1 MKKLSLLIAMFLMSS
16 VMGFSQEWFGVNKNT
31 PVKIQETLVASTE
44 KEIIIDVKV
53 EGFYAEKVDT
63 PQGEQM
69 VITAEDMASMLVK
82 GAPDLPMYPISMII
96 GDHAEMAVSVVKSN
110 YTDYENVEVAP
121 SKGNFSRQINPD
133 DVEYVYGEMYQ
144 QNAFY
149 PACQAALETPYIIR
163 DFRGQNVLVYPY
175 AYNPV
180 TKTLRVYT
188 EMRIAVKKISDNGLN
203 QKVASGRSSLVSPE
217 MKASYERRFINFNNQ
232 DKYDFIEDEGEMLV
246 IYVNE
251 YEEEVER
258 LVEWKNISGRPTTMV
273 KASETGSLDN
283 MKDYIKNYY
292 NAHPNLTFV
301 LLIGEYSD
309 LPPYEIGVYIEGLL
323 NIAKSDNY
331 YGMLEGDDYYEEVL
345 VGRLSVKNLEDAK
358 NQIDRIIYYERDIK
372 EDATWLSRGAGI
384 SAKEGGGHY
393 GEREYEHIDFIRDT
407 LLNYT
412 YTEISQ
418 RYDGVNSYTVTA
430 SDIASDINNGVGIAT
445 YCDHGEEFKWVLG
458 DFDTQRVHELKND
471 NMLPFIWSVAC
482 LNGHFDN
489 DECFAESWM
498 RSVNPE
504 TGAPVGAIGGMFSW
518 ISQPWVPPLYGQ
530 DEMVAILTEWRGGYN
545 HTLGGASLNGNM
557 YILDMCP
564 EDLGYTHYSWL
575 LFGDPSLM
583 LRTKAPEK
591 MNIVFDNTLYAG
603 MTQTTV
609 FVDAENAIATL
620 SINDEVIASAKV
632 SDGRAKLNFP
642 ALTNNYDK
650 AKLVVIGYNKVTE
663 IKDINISSADGAYAF
678 CESIDLNQA
687 DGQADYGET
696 LDVTLNVKNI
706 GTVAADNISVEV
718 ISNSEYAVMLN
729 NKATV
734 ASLQA
739 NETASINDAIQLFVA
754 NNVPDQTDM
763 EFVVKCSDG
772 SNTWTSYF
780 YIVANAPKIE
790 LDNVTVEFDGS
801 MLTPGDDATLKM
813 EIVNSGNSKVYDVMV
828 EMFSASSDVVFDM
841 QTIKIDEIDAAQTIS
856 VNADFSISS
865 SAVNGAIYEVRCSA
879 SSGYCV
885 AESYSFV
892 TVGSSTEDFETGGF
906 NNMPWQFDGDAD
918 WVISNDAYEGSY
930 CAMSGDINDGQKSII
945 KMVVQFPYQDV
956 VSFYRKLHCDYYDK
970 LCFYV
975 DGEKYEE
982 WRGNNNTVVNWEQFS
997 YTISQG
1003 THTLEW
1009 RYIKDN
1015 SDSFGSDCVYI
1026 DRIELP
1032 SGNVIS
1038 SMEAVMNLEAEIEI
1052 ENVRLSWDDNGADE
1066 YIIKRGGEQ
1075 IAAVT
1080 ETSFEET
1087 LEKGVYTYNIVA
1099 RKGEIYSMPAFITVE
1114 VGQIENI
1121 AEVEYESIM
1130 MYPNP
1135 TTGIVYV
1142 NVDKAFNAVV
1152 YNYQGQVVRKLYSND
1167 AQIDMSGLSSGIYFV
1182 EIRTNDSVSV
1192 NKILVK

>member
-1 MKKLSLLIAMFLMSS
+1 MMFFLTS
-16 VMGFSQEWFGVNKNT
+16 VMGISQTKVQKTLVKSSENEIVVD
-31 PVKIQETLVASTE
+31 VKIGDFFMEEVETPNGKQV
-44 KEIIIDVKV
+44 
-53 EGFYAEKVDT
+53 
-63 PQGEQM
+63 
-69 VITAEDMASMLVK
+69 VINAEDMASMLVK
-82 GAPDLPMYPISMII
+82 GAPDLPMFPISMII

-121 SKGNFSRQINPD
+121 SKGNFSRQINPN
-133 DVEYVYGEMYQ
+133 DVEYVYGEMYNQ
-144 QNAFY
+144 DAFY
-149 PACQAALETPYIIR
+149 PASQASLETPYILR
-163 DFRGQNVLVYPY
+163 DFRGQNIMVYPY

-180 TKTLRVYT
+180 TKTLRVYD
-188 EMRIAVKKISDNGLN
+188 ELRIAVKKVSDNGLN
-203 QKVASGRSSLVSPE
+203 QKVASGRSGVVSPE
-217 MKASYERRFINFNNQ
+217 MKASYERRFINFSNQ
-232 DKYDFIEDEGEMLV
+232 EKYDFIEDEGEMLV

-251 YEEEVER
+251 YKDEVER

-292 NAHPNLTFV
+292 NEHPNLTFV

-331 YGMLEGDDYYEEVL
+331 YGMLEGDDFYEEVL

-384 SAKEGGGHY
+384 SAKEGGGHF
-393 GEREYEHIDFIRDT
+393 GEREYEHIDYIRDT

-412 YTEISQ
+412 YTEVSQ

-489 DECFAESWM
+489 DECFAESWL

-591 MNIVFDNTLYAG
+591 MDIVFDNTLYVG

-632 SDGRAKLNFP
+632 SDGRAILNFP
-642 ALTNNYDK
+642 ALTDSYDK

-663 IKDINISSADGAYAF
+663 IMDVNISSVDGAHVL
-678 CESIDLNQA
+678 CESIDLNQN
-687 DGQADYGET
+687 DGQADFGET
-696 LDVTLNVKNI
+696 IDLTLNVKNI
-706 GTVAADNISVEV
+706 GNASANNINVEV
-718 ISNSEYAVMLN
+718 FSNSEYAVVVSSM
-729 NKATV
+729 ATV

-739 NETASINDAIQLFVA
+739 DETVSVNDAIQIFVA
-754 NNVPDQTDM
+754 NNVPDQTNM
-763 EFVVKCSDG
+763 EFMVKCYDG

-780 YIVANAPKIE
+780 YIVANAPVIE
-790 LDNVTVEFDGS
+790 IREANIEGT
-801 MLTPGDDATLKM
+801 MLAPGDDAKLN
-813 EIVNSGNSKVYDVMV
+813 IVICNNGNSDIHNVMT
-828 EMFSASSDVVFDM
+828 EMFASSSDIVFDM
-841 QTIKIDEIDAAQTIS
+841 QTIETEKIEAGQTVTITS
-856 VNADFSISS
+856 DFNISS
-865 SAVNGAIYEVRCSA
+865 SAVNGAIYEVYFSV
-879 SSGYCV
+879 SSGYHIETSNCFITIGS
-885 AESYSFV
+885 AE
-892 TVGSSTEDFETGGF
+892 EDFESGNF
-906 NNMPWQFDGDAD
+906 NSKPWQFDGDAD
-918 WVISNDAYEGSY
+918 WVICNDAYEGSY
-930 CAMSGDINDGQKSII
+930 CAMSGDINDGQKSIM
-945 KMVVQFPYQDV
+945 KMVVEFPYQDV

-970 LCFYV
+970 LYFLV
-975 DGEKYEE
+975 DGVEYEV

-1009 RYIKDN
+1009 RYVKDN
-1015 SDSFGSDCVYI
+1015 SDTFGSDCVYI
-1026 DRIELP
+1026 DNIELP
-1032 SGNVIS
+1032 SGNIVS
-1038 SMEAVMNLEAEIEI
+1038 TSAAVENLKAEVE
-1052 ENVRLSWDDNGADE
+1052 ENNVTLSWDGNGADE
-1066 YIIKRGGEQ
+1066 YIIKRDGAE
-1075 IAAVT
+1075 VST
-1080 ETSFEET
+1080 SSETSFVET
-1087 LEKGVYTYNIVA
+1087 LENGVYTYNVVS
-1099 RKGEIYSMPAFITVE
+1099 RKGDVYSMPAFVTVE
-1114 VGQIENI
+1114 VGTVVNVF
-1121 AEVEYESIM
+1121 EVEFETVEV
-1130 MYPNP
+1130 YPNP
-1135 TTGIVYV
+1135 TSGIVYV
-1142 NVDKAFNAVV
+1142 NIDKTFDAVV
-1152 YNYQGQVVRKLYSND
+1152 YNYQGQVVKKLYDINS
-1167 AQIDMSGLSSGIYFV
+1167 QIDMTGLSYGIYFV
-1182 EIRTNDSVSV
+1182 EIRTVDDVFV
-1192 NKILVK
+1192 EKIIVR